1 MKTLIIVA
9 HPYLDNSVI
18 NKRWIEELKKYP
30 EKYTIHHLDSHY
42 TNGKLDI
49 ENEKK
54 LIEAHGNLI
63 LQFPIFWFNC
73 PPIMKQWLDEVLIPG
88 WAYAAG
94 EDKEGEFIDR
104 KVALAVT
111 TGMAE
116 KNYHQEGRFG
126 HTLKELLAP
135 FETTLKSIHADYRSF
150 YAFYGAESKH
160 SQVEIDQSAKDYLE
174 FIDHI

>member
-9 HPYLDNSVI
+9 HPDLDNSVI
-18 NKRWIEELKKYP
+18 HKRWIEELNKYP

-42 TNGKLDI
+42 VNGKLDI
-49 ENEKK
+49 ASEKK

-88 WAYAAG
+88 WAYATG

-116 KNYHQEGRFG
+116 KNYSKEGRFG
-126 HTLKELLAP
+126 YSLKELLAP
-135 FETTLKSIHADYRSF
+135 FETTLKSIHANYRSF
-150 YAFYGAESKH
+150 YAFYG
-160 SQVEIDQSAKDYLE
+160 VERHPSPAKIDQSAKDYIQ
-174 FIDHI
+174 FINQM